1 MTFDCTLLH
10 LLTNKWNLLSNVNW
24 SIWMSSLSV
33 ALREH
38 KRYKKDTLSGIE
50 PSVIILARSNHLQLQ
65 HEGRRCRMLRPL
77 PGLGPRF
84 LCSSQERC
92 GRKLKLIL
100 GETFW
105 SSSSLVFNHCKTVVL
120 TNNNIFSC
128 LVNTNQLNWRP
139 VIQLFFLKM
148 GQSRPLFHLFSSF
161 QHVTT

>member
-1 MTFDCTLLH
+1 
-10 LLTNKWNLLSNVNW
+10 
-24 SIWMSSLSV
+24 MSSLSV

-38 KRYKKDTLSGIE
+38 KMYKKDTLSGIE
-50 PSVIILARSNHLQLQ
+50 PSVIILARSNRLQLQ

-105 SSSSLVFNHCKTVVL
+105 SSSSLVFNHCKTVKSLFAKELAATHEWELNCSYSVMEVAVL
-120 TNNNIFSC
+120 TT
-128 LVNTNQLNWRP
+128 LPHP
-139 VIQLFFLKM
+139 VQFEFVVK
-148 GQSRPLFHLFSSF
+148 
-161 QHVTT
+161 